1 MPNLAQQQLSEPPGL
16 PSPSNRGK
24 AFYRI
29 AYLLLLLFVFLV
41 AIKLLSGG
49 IKMFGADTAK
59 DLFNGVSNPFAALAV
74 GVLATVLVQSS
85 SVTTSTIVAMVGSG
99 TMDVQAAVPM
109 IMGANIGTTITNTLV
124 SIGHVARSG
133 EFRRAFAA
141 ATVHDFFNLI
151 MVATFLPLE
160 LSTRFLSKTA
170 HWLALRLPLGV
181 GGKYESPI
189 KASVTWGSDL
199 VKHFV
204 TDTLGFQGS
213 FAASSVLLLG
223 VVLVF
228 FALFAITKNMKQLIV
243 NRVEKAMNAALGGI
257 GVTAILIGAVIT
269 MMVQSS
275 SITTSLLV
283 PMCGSGILTLENA
296 FPVMLGANIGTTIT
310 AFIASLATD
319 INGLEIALVHVLFN
333 LSGTILIFPVARL
346 RAIPIRA
353 ARGLAVAAVR
363 NKLWVLAYVGIMFIV
378 VPLVGMLLFK

>member
-16 PSPSNRGK
+16 PSPSNRGN

-29 AYLLLLLFVFLV
+29 FYLLVLLFVFLV

-49 IKMFGADTAK
+49 IKMFGADTASN
-59 DLFNGVSNPFAALAV
+59 LFDGVSNPFAALAV
-74 GVLATVLVQSS
+74 GILATVLVQSS

-151 MVATFLPLE
+151 MVAIFLPLE
-160 LSTRFLSKTA
+160 LSTHFLSKTA
-170 HWLALRLPLGV
+170 HYLALRLPLGV

-189 KASVTWGSDL
+189 KASVKWGSNG

-204 TDTLGFQGS
+204 TDTIGLDGN
-213 FAASSVLLLG
+213 FAATAVLLTG
-223 VVLVF
+223 ITLVF

-243 NRVEKAMNAALGGI
+243 NRVEKAMNRALGGI
-257 GVTAILIGAVIT
+257 GLWAVAIGAIIT

-283 PMCGSGILTLENA
+283 PMCGSGVLTLENA

-333 LSGTILIFPVARL
+333 LSGTVLIFPIARL
-346 RAIPIRA
+346 RSIPIAA
-353 ARGLAVAAVR
+353 ARGLAIAAVR

-378 VPLVGMLLFK
+378 IPLVGMLLFK

>member
-16 PSPSNRGK
+16 PSPSNRGN

-29 AYLLLLLFVFLV
+29 FYLLVLLFVFLV

-49 IKMFGADTAK
+49 IKMFGADTASN
-59 DLFNGVSNPFAALAV
+59 LFDGVSNPFAALAV
-74 GVLATVLVQSS
+74 GILATVLVQSS

-141 ATVHDFFNLI
+141 AAVHDFFNLI
-151 MVATFLPLE
+151 MVAIFLPLE
-160 LSTRFLSKTA
+160 LSTHFLSKTA
-170 HWLALRLPLGV
+170 HYLALRLPLGV

-189 KASVTWGSDL
+189 KASVKWGSNG

-204 TDTLGFQGS
+204 TDTIGLDGN
-213 FAASSVLLLG
+213 FAATAVLLTG
-223 VVLVF
+223 ITLVF

-243 NRVEKAMNAALGGI
+243 NRVEKAMNRALGGI
-257 GVTAILIGAVIT
+257 GLWAVAIGAIIT

-283 PMCGSGILTLENA
+283 PMCGSGVLTLENA

-333 LSGTILIFPVARL
+333 LSGTVLIFPIARL
-346 RAIPIRA
+346 RSIPIAA
-353 ARGLAVAAVR
+353 ARGLAIAAVR
-363 NKLWVLAYVGIMFIV
+363 NKLWVLAYVGIVFIV
-378 VPLVGMLLFK
+378 IPLVGMLLFK

>member
-74 GVLATVLVQSS
+74 GMLATVLVQSS

-109 IMGANIGTTITNTLV
+109 LAPKTLV

-346 RAIPIRA
+346 RAIPILA

>member
-16 PSPSNRGK
+16 PSPSNRGN

-29 AYLLLLLFVFLV
+29 FYLLVLLFVFLV

-49 IKMFGADTAK
+49 IKMFGADTASN
-59 DLFNGVSNPFAALAV
+59 LFDGVSNPFAALAV
-74 GVLATVLVQSS
+74 GILATVLVQSS

-151 MVATFLPLE
+151 MVAIFLPLE
-160 LSTRFLSKTA
+160 LSTHFLSKTA
-170 HWLALRLPLGV
+170 HYLALRLPLGV

-189 KASVTWGSDL
+189 KASVKWGSNG

-204 TDTLGFQGS
+204 TDTIGLDGN
-213 FAASSVLLLG
+213 FAATAVLLTG
-223 VVLVF
+223 ITLVF

-243 NRVEKAMNAALGGI
+243 NRVEKAMNRALGGI
-257 GVTAILIGAVIT
+257 GLWAVAIGAIIT

-283 PMCGSGILTLENA
+283 PMCGSGVLTLENA

-333 LSGTILIFPVARL
+333 LSGAVLIFPIARL
-346 RAIPIRA
+346 RSIPIAA
-353 ARGLAVAAVR
+353 ARGLAIAAVR

-378 VPLVGMLLFK
+378 IPLVGMLLFK